1 MENEKKS
8 FGVKLKEFFKSF
20 TPYQITYL
28 AVVVVL
34 VALFTIFLPE
44 EMLEVD
50 NTFVIVCSVIAVLA
64 NPVCEL
70 LIAKQSKWNFIV
82 SILFIE
88 ITESVL
94 YFSIGAYST
103 ALISVIFWVPIDI
116 ISFIDWHKHPDKEE
130 EVLTEVK
137 RLNWWQDIIVVAAIL
152 AFGFGVGYI
161 LTLIPGAEDTYI
173 DAFVSAVG
181 MSNGIL
187 ILLRYNE
194 QWIAWM
200 LTLILDAALYIAS
213 GSYIMLITV
222 AAMMVNTVYGFIKWF
237 IYTNK
242 QKKLAQE
249 NTATKEENIEEKKVN
264 EEKEKTV
271 KSKMIKCKYC
281 GAKNKETDSHC
292 STCKALLD

>member
-8 FGVKLKEFFKSF
+8 FGVKLKEFLKSF

-28 AVVVVL
+28 AVVFVL
-34 VALFTIFLPE
+34 VLLFTIFLPE

-88 ITESVL
+88 LTESVL

-181 MSNGIL
+181 MANGIL

-242 QKKLAQE
+242 QKKLVQ
-249 NTATKEENIEEKKVN
+249 N
-264 EEKEKTV
+264 EKTETAEE
-271 KSKMIKCKYC
+271 SK
-281 GAKNKETDSHC
+281 
-292 STCKALLD
+292 